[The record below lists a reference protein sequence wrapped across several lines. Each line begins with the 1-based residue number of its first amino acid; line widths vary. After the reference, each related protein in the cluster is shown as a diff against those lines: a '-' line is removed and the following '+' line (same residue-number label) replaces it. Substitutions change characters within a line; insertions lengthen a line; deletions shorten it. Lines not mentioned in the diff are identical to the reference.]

1 MCSRF
6 PAETGGQ
13 ATMYAGGT
21 YSSPWPIKSITGSL
35 TTTAPK
41 IDFHDTSAVI
51 CANCHTTMN
60 HVAPL
65 FAKFDAVGNL
75 TSTIQVITLVA

>member
-6 PAETGGQ
+6 PAETTGKPV
-13 ATMYAGGT
+13 MYAGGS

-35 TTTAPK
+35 NATAPK

-51 CANCHTTMN
+51 CANCHTTIN
-60 HVAPL
+60 HIAPL
-65 FAKFDAVGNL
+65 FANFDAVGNL
-75 TSTIQVITLVA
+75 TGSIQVITPVA